1 MNMQAMM
8 QQAQKLQ
15 RDMLKAKDEVEGK
28 TFTSKQSLVEVVMKG
43 NKEVLSVKIEAE
55 NLDKEDIEMLED
67 MIVLAVN
74 ENIKQID
81 KEMEN
86 KLGKFGGMAGMNY
99 PDSLKVLIDS
109 FKKLPSIGEK
119 TAERLSFAVMNM
131 SEEDINSFSK
141 AIVDVKLKIKKCSI
155 CGNITENEICD
166 ICSDSSRDS
175 DIICVVEDSKNIIS
189 LEKMGSYRGKY
200 HVLNGLISPMDGKGP
215 DDIMLD
221 SLLQRIKKEN
231 IKEIIIAVSPTLE
244 GETTSLYI
252 SKLLEPFKIT
262 VSKIAYGIPIGA
274 DMEYLDPMTL
284 SMAMSNRNKI
294 S

>member
-1 MNMQAMM
+1 
-8 QQAQKLQ
+8 
-15 RDMLKAKDEVEGK
+15 
-28 TFTSKQSLVEVVMKG
+28 
-43 NKEVLSVKIEAE
+43 
-55 NLDKEDIEMLED
+55 
-67 MIVLAVN
+67 
-74 ENIKQID
+74 
-81 KEMEN
+81 
-86 KLGKFGGMAGMNY
+86 MNY

-109 FKKLPSIGEK
+109 FKKLPSICEK

-221 SLLQRIKKEN
+221 SLLQKIKKEN

>member
-1 MNMQAMM
+1 
-8 QQAQKLQ
+8 
-15 RDMLKAKDEVEGK
+15 
-28 TFTSKQSLVEVVMKG
+28 
-43 NKEVLSVKIEAE
+43 
-55 NLDKEDIEMLED
+55 
-67 MIVLAVN
+67 
-74 ENIKQID
+74 
-81 KEMEN
+81 
-86 KLGKFGGMAGMNY
+86 MNY

-131 SEEDINSFSK
+131 PEEDINSFSK

>member
-1 MNMQAMM
+1 
-8 QQAQKLQ
+8 
-15 RDMLKAKDEVEGK
+15 
-28 TFTSKQSLVEVVMKG
+28 
-43 NKEVLSVKIEAE
+43 
-55 NLDKEDIEMLED
+55 
-67 MIVLAVN
+67 
-74 ENIKQID
+74 
-81 KEMEN
+81 
-86 KLGKFGGMAGMNY
+86 MNY

-252 SKLLEPFKIT
+252 SKLLDPFKIT

>member
-1 MNMQAMM
+1 
-8 QQAQKLQ
+8 
-15 RDMLKAKDEVEGK
+15 
-28 TFTSKQSLVEVVMKG
+28 
-43 NKEVLSVKIEAE
+43 
-55 NLDKEDIEMLED
+55 
-67 MIVLAVN
+67 
-74 ENIKQID
+74 
-81 KEMEN
+81 
-86 KLGKFGGMAGMNY
+86 MNY

-215 DDIMLD
+215 DDIMSD

>member
-1 MNMQAMM
+1 
-8 QQAQKLQ
+8 
-15 RDMLKAKDEVEGK
+15 
-28 TFTSKQSLVEVVMKG
+28 
-43 NKEVLSVKIEAE
+43 
-55 NLDKEDIEMLED
+55 
-67 MIVLAVN
+67 
-74 ENIKQID
+74 
-81 KEMEN
+81 
-86 KLGKFGGMAGMNY
+86 MNY

-252 SKLLEPFKIT
+252 SKVLEPFKIT
-262 VSKIAYGIPIGA
+262 ISKIAYGIPIGA

>member
-1 MNMQAMM
+1 
-8 QQAQKLQ
+8 
-15 RDMLKAKDEVEGK
+15 
-28 TFTSKQSLVEVVMKG
+28 
-43 NKEVLSVKIEAE
+43 
-55 NLDKEDIEMLED
+55 
-67 MIVLAVN
+67 
-74 ENIKQID
+74 
-81 KEMEN
+81 
-86 KLGKFGGMAGMNY
+86 MNY

-141 AIVDVKLKIKKCSI
+141 AIVDVKIKIKKCSI

>member
-1 MNMQAMM
+1 
-8 QQAQKLQ
+8 
-15 RDMLKAKDEVEGK
+15 
-28 TFTSKQSLVEVVMKG
+28 
-43 NKEVLSVKIEAE
+43 
-55 NLDKEDIEMLED
+55 
-67 MIVLAVN
+67 
-74 ENIKQID
+74 
-81 KEMEN
+81 
-86 KLGKFGGMAGMNY
+86 MNY

-141 AIVDVKLKIKKCSI
+141 AIVDVKIKIKKCSI
-155 CGNITENEICD
+155 CGNITENKICD

>member
-1 MNMQAMM
+1 
-8 QQAQKLQ
+8 
-15 RDMLKAKDEVEGK
+15 
-28 TFTSKQSLVEVVMKG
+28 
-43 NKEVLSVKIEAE
+43 
-55 NLDKEDIEMLED
+55 
-67 MIVLAVN
+67 
-74 ENIKQID
+74 
-81 KEMEN
+81 
-86 KLGKFGGMAGMNY
+86 MNY

-200 HVLNGLISPMDGKGP
+200 HVLNGLISPMDGNGP

>member
-1 MNMQAMM
+1 
-8 QQAQKLQ
+8 
-15 RDMLKAKDEVEGK
+15 
-28 TFTSKQSLVEVVMKG
+28 
-43 NKEVLSVKIEAE
+43 
-55 NLDKEDIEMLED
+55 
-67 MIVLAVN
+67 
-74 ENIKQID
+74 
-81 KEMEN
+81 
-86 KLGKFGGMAGMNY
+86 MNY
-99 PDSLKVLIDS
+99 PDSLKVLIDY

>member
-1 MNMQAMM
+1 
-8 QQAQKLQ
+8 
-15 RDMLKAKDEVEGK
+15 
-28 TFTSKQSLVEVVMKG
+28 
-43 NKEVLSVKIEAE
+43 
-55 NLDKEDIEMLED
+55 
-67 MIVLAVN
+67 
-74 ENIKQID
+74 
-81 KEMEN
+81 
-86 KLGKFGGMAGMNY
+86 MNY

-221 SLLQRIKKEN
+221 SLLQRIKQEN

>member
-1 MNMQAMM
+1 
-8 QQAQKLQ
+8 
-15 RDMLKAKDEVEGK
+15 
-28 TFTSKQSLVEVVMKG
+28 
-43 NKEVLSVKIEAE
+43 
-55 NLDKEDIEMLED
+55 
-67 MIVLAVN
+67 
-74 ENIKQID
+74 
-81 KEMEN
+81 
-86 KLGKFGGMAGMNY
+86 MNY

-221 SLLQRIKKEN
+221 SLLQRIRKEN

>member
-1 MNMQAMM
+1 
-8 QQAQKLQ
+8 
-15 RDMLKAKDEVEGK
+15 
-28 TFTSKQSLVEVVMKG
+28 
-43 NKEVLSVKIEAE
+43 
-55 NLDKEDIEMLED
+55 
-67 MIVLAVN
+67 
-74 ENIKQID
+74 
-81 KEMEN
+81 
-86 KLGKFGGMAGMNY
+86 MNY

-215 DDIMLD
+215 DDIMLY

>member
-1 MNMQAMM
+1 
-8 QQAQKLQ
+8 
-15 RDMLKAKDEVEGK
+15 
-28 TFTSKQSLVEVVMKG
+28 
-43 NKEVLSVKIEAE
+43 
-55 NLDKEDIEMLED
+55 
-67 MIVLAVN
+67 
-74 ENIKQID
+74 
-81 KEMEN
+81 
-86 KLGKFGGMAGMNY
+86 
-99 PDSLKVLIDS
+99 
-109 FKKLPSIGEK
+109 
-119 TAERLSFAVMNM
+119 MNM

-274 DMEYLDPMTL
+274 DMEYLDPRTL

>member
-1 MNMQAMM
+1 
-8 QQAQKLQ
+8 
-15 RDMLKAKDEVEGK
+15 
-28 TFTSKQSLVEVVMKG
+28 
-43 NKEVLSVKIEAE
+43 
-55 NLDKEDIEMLED
+55 
-67 MIVLAVN
+67 
-74 ENIKQID
+74 
-81 KEMEN
+81 
-86 KLGKFGGMAGMNY
+86 MNY
-99 PDSLKVLIDS
+99 PKS
-109 FKKLPSIGEK
+109 FLDLVECFKRLPGIGGK
-119 TAERLSFAVMNM
+119 SAERLAYYVLSMDKEYVQEFAHTLMNFQ
-131 SEEDINSFSK
+131 DNIHYC
-141 AIVDVKLKIKKCSI
+141 KKCGHI
-155 CGNITENEICD
+155 CENEICD